1 MPAEIME
8 RTISDITPCKIG
20 PPVVLPHM
28 TARIPAGFIAP
39 ADDHRSEPLDL
50 NDLVIRHPTATYFV
64 RVEGNSMI
72 GAHICD
78 GDTLVVDRSL
88 EPRNGDIV
96 IAALNGIHTVKRLR
110 LIGQNGQRRILLEAA
125 NPAYRSVQ
133 IENEADLVIWGVVT
147 HVLHAFR

>member
-1 MPAEIME
+1 MDSHVT
-8 RTISDITPCKIG
+8 TIAPCKIG
-20 PPVVLPHM
+20 PPVLLPHI

-50 NDLVIRHPTATYFV
+50 NNLVIRHPTATYFV
-64 RVEGNSMI
+64 RVEGDSMT

-88 EPRNGDIV
+88 EPRDGDIV

-110 LIGQNGQRRILLEAA
+110 LISQNGRRRILLEAA
-125 NPAYRSVQ
+125 NPAYRSIQ
-133 IENEADLVIWGVVT
+133 IEEESDLVIWGVVT
-147 HVLHAFR
+147 HTLHAFR